1 MLYCI
6 KLFEDELSLRN
17 ADKLEKLGSQMK
29 LYLENKFKEKEN
41 LGSKICANN
50 EMYLKHSLEN

>member
-6 KLFEDELSLRN
+6 KLFEAELSLRN

-29 LYLENKFKEKEN
+29 LYLEKKFQEKEVFAF
-41 LGSKICANN
+41 KICAN
-50 EMYLKHSLEN
+50 KK